1 VVRDLLALYNNLN
14 YKTFLWVLVYLI
26 FLVTFS
32 FYRRIN
38 LRYEPIYKLLISY
51 SILSLVNYIVITLSG
66 SKWEELQGVI
76 ISGSIISNIPFIVAI
91 LIVPSIVSNIN
102 NMREISL
109 LCLVM
114 INGIVYQSRTTILLL
129 FISLVLI
136 LFKSTIR
143 FKRRIVI
150 FFPVFSMA
158 VFLSFFGNTFHSY
171 SQTADI
177 NSVSGGAK

>member
-1 VVRDLLALYNNLN
+1 
-14 YKTFLWVLVYLI
+14 
-26 FLVTFS
+26 
-32 FYRRIN
+32 
-38 LRYEPIYKLLISY
+38 LISY

-114 INGIVYQSRTTILLL
+114 IN
-129 FISLVLI
+129 
-136 LFKSTIR
+136 
-143 FKRRIVI
+143 
-150 FFPVFSMA
+150 
-158 VFLSFFGNTFHSY
+158 
-171 SQTADI
+171 
-177 NSVSGGAK
+177 